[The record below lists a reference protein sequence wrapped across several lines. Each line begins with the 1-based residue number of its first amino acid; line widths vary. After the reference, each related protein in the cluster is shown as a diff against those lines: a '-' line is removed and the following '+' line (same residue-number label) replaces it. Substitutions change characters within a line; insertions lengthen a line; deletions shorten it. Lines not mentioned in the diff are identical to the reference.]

1 MDRKPALVVFDLDYT
16 LWPFW
21 VDTHVDPPFQKKR
34 DGSVQDRNKRP
45 VNLYP
50 EVPEVLQQLQSEGI
64 AMATASRTGEIR
76 GAKQLLDLFDL
87 NRYFRYTEIYP
98 GSKITHFQRLKQ
110 QTGIPFHQMVFFDDE
125 SRNIRDV
132 STLGVVCVAVPRGMT
147 LSLLREGMENF
158 ARSSHS
164 LPDDKV

>member
-21 VDTHVDPPFQKKR
+21 VDTHVDPPFQKKS

-50 EVPEVLQQLQSEGI
+50 EVPEVLHQLESEGI
-64 AMATASRTGEIR
+64 AMATASRTGEIQ

-110 QTGIPFHQMVFFDDE
+110 QTGIPFHQMLFFDDE

-158 ARSSHS
+158 ARCSDS